1 MAGAGVARGHVIGK
15 TDKIGAE
22 VIDRP
27 LSAKDVLATTYHLCG
42 FDPHA
47 MLPDSQNRPVALLP
61 YGEVIKEVLA

>member
-42 FDPHA
+42 FDPHT